1 MLFGTSLTKSSL
13 ILPLRFPFLFFGTQ
27 WVTEVMR
34 AAQHGEVDKDEAS
47 QAGSFAMLI
56 YSVVAVVAGTALP
69 YLADRDRRLLAP
81 ELLEEDEELSDEER
95 EFKRIKELVGEWKAE
110 AKRDSKPLRLP
121 TSQSLASSVSVE
133 QVVLTLSL

>member
-1 MLFGTSLTKSSL
+1 
-13 ILPLRFPFLFFGTQ
+13 
-27 WVTEVMR
+27 MR
-34 AAQHGEVDKDEAS
+34 AAQNGEVDKDEAS

-56 YSVVAVVAGTALP
+56 YSVVAVIAGTALP

-121 TSQSLASSVSVE
+121 TSQSLASSLSVE
-133 QVVLTLSL
+133 QLVLTLSL